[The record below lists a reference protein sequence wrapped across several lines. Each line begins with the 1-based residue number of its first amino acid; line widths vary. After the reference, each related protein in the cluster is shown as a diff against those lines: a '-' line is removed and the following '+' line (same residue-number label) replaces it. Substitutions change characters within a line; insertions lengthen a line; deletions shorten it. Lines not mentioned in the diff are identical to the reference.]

1 SSGFSSPSLASGLVA
16 PGLAATSSAAGVGLG
31 ARLLTSGLGDVMS
44 APHLG
49 RSHDS
54 TAHEAAGGLSRR
66 ISRLRQLGRA
76 TAPMVSQGE
85 LAVAAD
91 LIAASLRAGAPVG
104 VAVLATAETLAGLLS
119 PTLSRIGQ
127 GLRMGVPAQE
137 AWHPLATMPQARR
150 VVNAAKRS
158 AESGAA
164 LSGALTRCADDLRA
178 D

>member
-1 SSGFSSPSLASGLVA
+1 
-16 PGLAATSSAAGVGLG
+16 
-31 ARLLTSGLGDVMS
+31 
-44 APHLG
+44 
-49 RSHDS
+49 
-54 TAHEAAGGLSRR
+54 
-66 ISRLRQLGRA
+66 
-76 TAPMVSQGE
+76 MVSHGE

-104 VAVLATAETLAGLLS
+104 VAVLATAETLAGPLS

-178 D
+178 DAEHAVQARAQRAAVLLVLPLGLCFLPAFVLAGLVPVVLAVLREVL